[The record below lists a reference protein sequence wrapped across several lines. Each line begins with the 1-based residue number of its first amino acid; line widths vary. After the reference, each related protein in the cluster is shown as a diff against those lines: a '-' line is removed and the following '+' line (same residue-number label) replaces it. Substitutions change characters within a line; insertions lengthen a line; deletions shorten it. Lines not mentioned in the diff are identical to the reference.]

1 MTALGR
7 RYARAAVDAADE
19 KGGASAV
26 EALAVGLLSFRDAYK
41 VSDELRELL
50 NNPVF
55 ESQREQVLNKVL
67 DAMKVSDQVTGLI
80 RLLAERG
87 RIGILDS
94 VTAEVEGIADE
105 RAGRLRAHVSTAL
118 ALTDSQKERVGKAL
132 EKRLGQIVVVT
143 VHVDP
148 ELLGGL
154 VCRVG
159 DLTLDSSVRRQLEIL
174 REKLEKSA

>member
-1 MTALGR
+1 
-7 RYARAAVDAADE
+7 
-19 KGGASAV
+19 
-26 EALAVGLLSFRDAYK
+26 
-41 VSDELRELL
+41 
-50 NNPVF
+50 
-55 ESQREQVLNKVL
+55 
-67 DAMKVSDQVTGLI
+67 MKVSDQVTGLI

-94 VTAEVEGIADE
+94 VAAEVEGIADE

>member
-1 MTALGR
+1 MTAIGR
-7 RYARAAVDAADE
+7 RYARAAVDAASE

-26 EALAVGLLSFRDAYK
+26 EQLADGLAGFRDAFK
-41 VSDELRELL
+41 ASEELRELL
-50 NNPVF
+50 HNPVF
-55 ESQREQVLNKVL
+55 EAQREQVLGKVL
-67 DAMKVSDQVTGLI
+67 DTLGVGDEVRGVI

-94 VTAEVEGIADE
+94 VVTEVEGIADD
-105 RAGRLRAHVSTAL
+105 RAGRVRAHVSTAL
-118 ALTDSQKERVGKAL
+118 ALTDSQKARVGKAL
-132 EKRLGQIVVVT
+132 EKRLGQTVVVT

-174 REKLEKSA
+174 REQLEKSA